1 MPVVTFT
8 RFEVRRMLAL
18 PNIPAVDAL
27 VEARILVPT
36 CYDARVQGLFELHAI
51 HRAAAHVFGTSDP
64 LEQLKRKY
72 AAIPGAAEA
81 KTAAFL
87 VDALC
92 KEKKYREGGDDRL
105 ILDDVLSDPL
115 LKALYAR

>member
-18 PNIPAVDAL
+18 PNVGAVDAL

-36 CYDARVQGLFELHAI
+36 CYDARVQGLFELPAI
-51 HRAAAHVFGTSDP
+51 HRAAAHVFGTPDP
-64 LEQLKRKY
+64 LEQLRRKY
-72 AAIPGAAEA
+72 ARPEA
-81 KTAAFL
+81 KSTAHL
-87 VDALC
+87 VDLLC
-92 KEKKYREGGDDRL
+92 KERKYREGGDDRS
-105 ILDDVLSDPL
+105 ILDNVLSDPL